1 MDCKV
6 LSIAVVVSAIL
17 LTACSRVHRGDG
29 QAEMTIDLDVD
40 ALLSEEVSI
49 YDMFSDV
56 EVVRLDC
63 VCPISNHVHLGL
75 SNIASDGEKIYLLDW
90 KDGSIHVHAMDGSL
104 VLHADKKGRGPGEY
118 SMADQINYNDELDV
132 VEVLNPM
139 SKILRYTPDSLKF
152 ISGVDFFDNDVRAIH
167 NFYQCGDDYIL
178 YSLSAED
185 KLWDLN
191 FETSGTESYGYR
203 PPQYLFRYISAQ
215 SPFFEMDGRPYYY
228 RTYDGLIYGFDK
240 RRHRLFPYMAWNLGR
255 YQSVLDE
262 IPDDKTVREY
272 HDFILDYS
280 KRRLSPFI
288 DIKAYGSRIF
298 ASVIHNGEIH
308 TLCCDLATGGSL
320 LFEKTVEGMR
330 FLPELFL
337 DGVMYKFVD
346 YVSLPEYVNRDILDP
361 SSRAAYDKVLA
372 EEGAAIV
379 RYSLK

>member
-17 LTACSRVHRGDG
+17 LAACNCVHRGDD

-118 SMADQINYNDELDV
+118 SMADQISYNDELDV

-203 PPQYLFRYISAQ
+203 PPQYLFRW
-215 SPFFEMDGRPYYY
+215 R
-228 RTYDGLIYGFDK
+228 
-240 RRHRLFPYMAWNLGR
+240 
-255 YQSVLDE
+255 
-262 IPDDKTVREY
+262 
-272 HDFILDYS
+272 
-280 KRRLSPFI
+280 
-288 DIKAYGSRIF
+288 
-298 ASVIHNGEIH
+298 
-308 TLCCDLATGGSL
+308 SL
-320 LFEKTVEGMR
+320 LFLKWTAGRIITGPTTDLYMVLTNAGIVFSHIWRGILGGTRVCSTKFLMTKPCANTMILYWIIR
-330 FLPELFL
+330 NDAFLHLSISRHTAAGFLP
-337 DGVMYKFVD
+337 
-346 YVSLPEYVNRDILDP
+346 
-361 SSRAAYDKVLA
+361 A
-372 EEGAAIV
+372 
-379 RYSLK
+379 